1 MQIFGEYHPIFDLL
15 DTNRNLL
22 IDELEL
28 FTSMALFSTLIQ
40 VEDKVDFI
48 FNLFDFNGLKSLSVT
63 DL

>member
-1 MQIFGEYHPIFDLL
+1 L